1 MAGHRRVTGRFFVI
15 LALVASIIAFSVYM
29 AHDDPVR
36 EVTVEIGAIG
46 QTRELDAVIMRGE
59 TVVSTESYARVNYV
73 AEECALV
80 STGDTVASIY
90 ASGYSEKEM
99 ESLESTRKEI
109 REYYSQIL
117 ENILDDNLELY
128 TQAVA
133 QRAAE
138 LQTIIQG
145 KEQGNLLTV
154 QAQLEQSMNER
165 QDYLRTSKREETQL
179 SNLYQ
184 KETQLMNSIASWK
197 RDYTAPCPGIVSF
210 YLDGYETLLSD
221 GNYDSLTMN
230 DLRGVL
236 RGDRPALTNETRGST
251 PLFKV
256 IDSSR
261 WSVLLIAEDA
271 QYMPSVGQTYTL
283 TLSGY
288 EDYVYTATVA
298 NFKRFDN
305 ATLIRMDI
313 DQDVL
318 PTIGLRTTRASV
330 GTQYSGLRAP
340 AGAIY
345 TVNGVT
351 GVYRRNGEEYEFIP
365 VNVTASDGEYSLI
378 EPVSEGA
385 VYPGMVVVIK

>member
-15 LALVASIIAFSVYM
+15 LALLAATVAFVVYM
-29 AHDDPVR
+29 TREEPVR
-36 EVTVEIGAIG
+36 EVMVEAGTIG
-46 QTRELDAVIMRGE
+46 QTRELDAVLMRDE

-80 STGDTVASIY
+80 SPGDIVASIY

-99 ESLESTRKEI
+99 DNLESIRKEI

-117 ENILDDNLELY
+117 ENILDENLEMY
-128 TQAVA
+128 TQAVG
-133 QRAAE
+133 QRASE

-154 QAQLEQSMNER
+154 QAQLEQAMNDR

-184 KETQLMNSIASWK
+184 RETQLMNSIASWK
-197 RDYTAPCPGIVSF
+197 RDYTAPCAGIVSF
-210 YLDGYETLLSD
+210 YLDGYESLLAPA
-221 GNYDSLTMN
+221 NYDALTLN

-236 RGDRPALTNETRGST
+236 RGDSLGAVSETRGST

-256 IDSSR
+256 INSST
-261 WSVLLIAEDA
+261 WSVLIISDDSEYL
-271 QYMPSVGQTYTL
+271 PSVGQTYTL
-283 TLSGY
+283 TLEGY
-288 EDYVYTATVA
+288 EDYVYTATVT
-298 NFKRFDN
+298 NFKRFDG

-318 PTIGLRTTRASV
+318 PTIGLRATRASV
-330 GTQYSGLRAP
+330 GTQYSGLKAP

-345 TVNGVT
+345 TQNGVT

-385 VYPGMVVVIK
+385 VYPGMVIAIK